1 MEDYRYESAR
11 KRVKKKKEFYK
22 HMGSFIMVN
31 IFLFLLNIFTSP
43 GHFWFIYPLLGWGMG
58 LMGHYF
64 EVFGFPGMRGEEV
77 DWEQREMEKEM
88 GRLDGGH
95 YEEDQLELRELD
107 KKPQKKW
114 RDEDLV

>member
-1 MEDYRYESAR
+1 MEDYKYEKAR
-11 KRVKKKKEFYK
+11 KRVKEKKKFYK
-22 HMGSFIMVN
+22 HLSSFITVN

-58 LMGHYF
+58 LMGHYY
-64 EVFGFPGMRGEEV
+64 EVFGFPGMGGEAA

-88 GRLDGGH
+88 RQLGSS
-95 YEEDQLELRELD
+95 YNEEDQLELRELD
-107 KKPQKKW
+107 KKPQRNW